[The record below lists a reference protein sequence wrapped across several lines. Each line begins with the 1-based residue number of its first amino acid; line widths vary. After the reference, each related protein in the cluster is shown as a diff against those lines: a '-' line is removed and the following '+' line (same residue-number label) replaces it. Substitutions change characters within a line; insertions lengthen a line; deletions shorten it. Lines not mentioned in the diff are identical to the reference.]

1 MNLRPIYMHGACRVA
16 RRIATRSS
24 MRSVLFNFK
33 DVDLLDNITVLKNVN
48 GSFVILSYKTHF
60 DCPNCPA
67 PPSLSR
73 SRTAKNLTGESCS
86 GIRPAKKTTR
96 PKKNQ
101 LVLTTPG

>member
-1 MNLRPIYMHGACRVA
+1 MHGACRVA
-16 RRIATRSS
+16 RRIATRNS

-33 DVDLLDNITVLKNVN
+33 DDDLLDNITVLKNLN

-73 SRTAKNLTGESCS
+73 SRTVKNLKAKSGS
-86 GIRPAKKTTR
+86 GIRLVKKNTR